1 MILENAQAC
10 TLNDYTAFTSTPIAK
25 GQAGIYVT
33 DNLVDTYKAANNWK
47 TYRNMIFPISS
58 YPKTSFVTITDTW
71 AQIIAAGEDES
82 YDSKYNVGDTAY
94 INLNGTNYII
104 TLVAKKADEL
114 TSGGNAKM
122 TWLLAQHYGTHVM
135 GSSMTDGWGAS
146 GDDTMRYWLH
156 NMVFS
161 QLPSELQAEG
171 VIKAVNK
178 TYWDA
183 TANSDAGEMKT
194 SSDKLWI
201 PSSREVC
208 FTGTYL
214 KETSGVQ
221 YTGIFDDNASRVRF
235 TSTGSVSNW
244 WTRSAYSPSYFV
256 NVTNAGSN
264 NRYNPTGT
272 YGVIFGFCI

>member
-1 MILENAQAC
+1 MN
-10 TLNDYTAFTSTPIAK
+10 TYDAFASTPIAK

-33 DNLVDTYKAANNWK
+33 DNLVDTYKAASNWK
-47 TYRNMIFPISS
+47 TYRNVIFPISS

-71 AQIIAAGEDES
+71 AQIIAAGENGT

-104 TLVAKKADEL
+104 TLAAKNADEL

-122 TWLLAQHYGTHVM
+122 TWLLAQQYGTNAM

-146 GDDTMRYWLH
+146 GTNTMRYWL
-156 NMVFS
+156 NDTVFS

-183 TANSDAGEMKT
+183 TANSNTGE
-194 SSDKLWI
+194 
-201 PSSREVC
+201 
-208 FTGTYL
+208 
-214 KETSGVQ
+214 
-221 YTGIFDDNASRVRF
+221 
-235 TSTGSVSNW
+235 
-244 WTRSAYSPSYFV
+244 
-256 NVTNAGSN
+256 
-264 NRYNPTGT
+264 
-272 YGVIFGFCI
+272 